1 MKNAIIAP
9 SENVPKAILLT
20 LVSLVIF
27 GVQDIA
33 VKLLVADFSVMQV
46 VMIRFWGVAVFMLI
60 WIGRN
65 SDLRVVLRSHYPKL
79 QILRSVLLLIDIWLF
94 SAALGFMQTSD
105 LQAMF
110 MLYPIV
116 VSLLAVP
123 ILGEK
128 MGIYRWAAVLV
139 GFVGAMVVIRPG
151 FQTIDGSILLVV
163 GAVLSFSLY
172 TVLTRKV
179 ATKDSTKTSMLYL
192 ALVALVLST
201 VTGVFELE
209 AMDMRGWLL
218 MSIVIVCAIAT
229 HLLFTIALKYAPAS
243 ALQPLNFLAL
253 PVAVGLTL
261 LFFGHMTDLITLVG
275 GAITIGAGLLVWFRE
290 AKPTTGQKI

>member
-1 MKNAIIAP
+1 MKNAATAP
-9 SENVPKAILLT
+9 SENVPKAIILT

-46 VMIRFWGVAVFMLI
+46 VMIRFWGVALFTLI

-65 SDLRVVLRSHYPKL
+65 SDLRLVARSHYPKL

-94 SAALGFMQTSD
+94 SAALGHMQTSD

-128 MGIYRWAAVLV
+128 MGIYRWIAVLV

-151 FQTIDGSILLVV
+151 FQTIDVSIWLVV

-209 AMDMRGWLL
+209 AMGMRGWLL
-218 MSIVIVCAIAT
+218 MIIVIVCAIAT
-229 HLLFTIALKYAPAS
+229 HLLFTVALKHAPAS
-243 ALQPLNFLAL
+243 TLQPLNFLAL

-261 LFFGHMTDLITLVG
+261 LFFGHMTDVITLIG

-290 AKPTTGQKI
+290 TKSKKAPTN